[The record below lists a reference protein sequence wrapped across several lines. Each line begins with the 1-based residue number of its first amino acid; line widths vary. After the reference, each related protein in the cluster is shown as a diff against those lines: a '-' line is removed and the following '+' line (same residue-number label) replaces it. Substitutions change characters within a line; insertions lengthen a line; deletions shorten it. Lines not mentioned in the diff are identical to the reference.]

1 MLRMSPKLPFRPTL
15 VKQYMVTFA
24 ESYGLVNRA
33 RPIKHVISPSESHS
47 PAPHIVYLHNQPVRD
62 ALKTKAELE
71 PGNARD
77 YRVRKGPDPGKMC
90 F

>member
-15 VKQYMVTFA
+15 VKQYMQTFA

-33 RPIKHVISPSESHS
+33 TPIKHVISPSESHS
-47 PAPHIVYLHNQPVRD
+47 PAPHIVYMHNRPRD
-62 ALKTKAELE
+62 AFATNTGAE
-71 PGNARD
+71 PGETKN
-77 YRVRKGPDPGKMC
+77 YRVRKGPDPNKMC